1 MAIAKGLPALGRLCQ
16 SPKIRTKWD
25 LAQTWQFWHHTFLN
39 VPRKWDPKPSC
50 HIFAHF
56 LCAFIIDIRICVYLN
71 VYPHQSRRHIST
83 LSAQPPLLPLL
94 LQLHEWWCS
103 ENKTKQLSRHLVI
116 NIVPKFVPSSSFFT
130 GISIVNILVI
140 IGPPP
145 HIVTII
151 PNNNHDPHHLL
162 ILNPSKLW
170 WSAQCCHKEAR
181 VEKEEKQVGTASRW
195 LSEPTQPPSSGDQ
208 NLRGRKCSLSMT
220 SQSHCWYVASHAMDE
235 NDGKCGN
242 GFVTQW

>member
-83 LSAQPPLLPLL
+83 LSAQPPSPA
-94 LQLHEWWCS
+94 S
-103 ENKTKQLSRHLVI
+103 PSKSMNGDAAKTRQNNFLGISYVI
-116 NIVPKFVPSSSFFT
+116 IIVPKFVPSSSWWGFLSQTFSSWWQWSWIQDT
-130 GISIVNILVI
+130 LRIVSIYR
-140 IGPPP
+140 
-145 HIVTII
+145 TII
-151 PNNNHDPHHLL
+151 TIH
-162 ILNPSKLW
+162 I
-170 WSAQCCHKEAR
+170 
-181 VEKEEKQVGTASRW
+181 
-195 LSEPTQPPSSGDQ
+195 
-208 NLRGRKCSLSMT
+208 T
-220 SQSHCWYVASHAMDE
+220 S
-235 NDGKCGN
+235 
-242 GFVTQW
+242 